1 MLLDLVLLCDV
12 EVLIS
17 ERFALR
23 EIYIQAQPWSGSFQT
38 DTNPLHVQMCP

>member
-23 EIYIQAQPWSGSFQT
+23 EIYIQAQP
-38 DTNPLHVQMCP
+38 